1 MKHMQMCMTPPQLAQ
16 LEPPH
21 HLDSGQNCKLICS
34 FFKKFQCR
42 CVAVKKTCLAAKH
55 LRENVSGIIS
65 NCFWIFDSKA
75 FSLTPLGIIIFY
87 FLVIYICIHHLDL

>member
-42 CVAVKKTCLAAKH
+42 CVAVKKRAWQQQSISVKMCQVLFLT
-55 LRENVSGIIS
+55 VSGYLTA
-65 NCFWIFDSKA
+65 KL
-75 FSLTPLGIIIFY
+75 SLS
-87 FLVIYICIHHLDL
+87 HLLE